1 MKRKFFKLMVNTIP
15 SNINK
20 TNNLLSTQ
28 IIEQKRK
35 IMTYD
40 IGNPGLGLGQA

>member
-1 MKRKFFKLMVNTIP
+1 MVNTIP